1 MIQWMDQQNRRES
14 SRNHSTWTEKKRDRE
29 WERKNVFNE
38 DSLREHWDNIKDT
51 DSHRIEVPE
60 GEERRKGA
68 S

>member
-1 MIQWMDQQNRRES
+1 MNRK
-14 SRNHSTWTEKKRDRE
+14 KKRDRE

-60 GEERRKGA
+60 GEDPKQ
-68 S
+68 